1 MGFLRGMK
9 HSFGQPFRN
18 LSIQQRLLQLFR
30 FASSILTVAFAIA
43 YLIQFSNIDRGH
55 LARINCAHLDVAL
68 GLYKSLRTSI
78 SSTDVIGEGSDIL
91 PVHTELT
98 DSEIHILTQYT
109 EKQVADAAQYILLGA
124 DQFCMITFE
133 STHSAT
139 NHVVEKNVETNC
151 RNYGPGG
158 LFDYPEIMS
167 EAGLDIILAYAYESS
182 YQIDDEYG
190 RRFQARNKR
199 FHVIKAV
206 MIFEA
211 LAQSV
216 ILMYGFVLYNN
227 RGGAKDLSSIPNITL
242 NGLALLALG
251 AGVTMIVA
259 SSIATNELRSM
270 QKEISKGMSSY
281 GVEMVIGDTFL
292 ALVWCTFAFAV
303 LTMLSWALPLW
314 CSNPNDD
321 GYNSDDETTYQ
332 YRDYSGNGD
341 GDTFVVQPYQVS
353 RQLKRNKTKQ
363 SISRLFDETAALADD
378 DKNVTSTGTRGY
390 RDEGPFASPED
401 ADTAQQHNPFQPEMV
416 ESSSHIHNETELRR
430 LGDTI
435 QRKFSGRRK
444 NSKHRRQPSRDWLP
458 ERSATHDLL
467 YGDNHFSNH
476 QYPHSLPGISEN
488 DNLSRA
494 STLKKLATTN
504 RSRSDTVN
512 GLQSQAHQ
520 NLHIPMSQHGHNG
533 SGDNISV
540 LDEQELQ
547 LLDNAQFINKI
558 V

>member
-9 HSFGQPFRN
+9 HLFGQPFRN

-91 PVHTELT
+91 PVDTELT

-158 LFDYPEIMS
+158 LFDYPEIML

-211 LAQSV
+211 LAQLV

-353 RQLKRNKTKQ
+353 R
-363 SISRLFDETAALADD
+363 
-378 DKNVTSTGTRGY
+378 
-390 RDEGPFASPED
+390 
-401 ADTAQQHNPFQPEMV
+401 
-416 ESSSHIHNETELRR
+416 
-430 LGDTI
+430 
-435 QRKFSGRRK
+435 
-444 NSKHRRQPSRDWLP
+444 
-458 ERSATHDLL
+458 
-467 YGDNHFSNH
+467 
-476 QYPHSLPGISEN
+476 
-488 DNLSRA
+488 
-494 STLKKLATTN
+494 
-504 RSRSDTVN
+504 
-512 GLQSQAHQ
+512 
-520 NLHIPMSQHGHNG
+520 
-533 SGDNISV
+533 
-540 LDEQELQ
+540 
-547 LLDNAQFINKI
+547 
-558 V
+558 